1 MGYASK
7 DIRNI
12 LVAGHAGCG
21 KTTLTE
27 ALLYMSGASERMGRV
42 EDGTTASDFDPEEIR
57 RKASLNSS
65 VVPVEYEGIKYNLI
79 DAPGLFDFE
88 TGAAEGIMAAESVL
102 ICVSGRSGVTVGAE
116 KAYQLALK
124 NNKARMIFVTKTDLE
139 NADYFKI
146 LEQMKI
152 KFGPSVCPCVVPVRL
167 DDGTV
172 AYINLFSQ
180 KAFKYEGGKQIQI
193 DVPGLFDFETGAA
206 EGIMAAESVLICV
219 SGRSGVTVGAEKA
232 YQLALKHNKAR
243 MVFVTKADL
252 ENADYFKILEQMK
265 IKFGPSVC
273 PCVVPVRLDDGTVA
287 YINLFSQKA
296 FKYEGGKQVQIDLPD
311 IGHRFEGLIQA
322 MSEAIAE
329 TDEALMEK
337 FFEGEAFTTE
347 EIVQGMAA
355 GVRSGQ
361 ITPVFCGS
369 AVNGQA
375 LDMLIYNMNV
385 LLPGA
390 DTASAVGESGGE
402 PVEIT
407 ADPAAPLC
415 AYVFKTVA
423 DPFVGKLSF
432 IKVLSGKLTA
442 TSNAVNARTGQPER
456 LGKTLTVCGKK
467 QTDTPEIA
475 AGDIGAVAKLATA
488 KTGDTLCDPARVVAL
503 PAPAYPTG
511 CYRMAVKVAKKG
523 DEGKVSGAL
532 ARLIEEDPA
541 ITFVVDPETKQQIIS
556 GLGTQHLEVA
566 LAKLKNKFGVE
577 ITLENPR
584 VPYRESIRKSCK
596 AQGRH
601 KKQTGGHGQF
611 GDVWIQ
617 FEPIEG
623 EGIEFAENVF
633 GGSVPKN
640 FFPAVEKGVRQA
652 AEHGVLA
659 GYPMVGMKATL
670 LDGSYHPVD
679 SSEMAFIMAAKLAYK
694 AAIPEAG
701 PVLLE
706 PIGALKAH
714 VPADN
719 TGDIMGEVTKRRGR
733 VLGMNPD
740 DDGLQVVEAEVPMAE
755 MQDFTTFLR
764 QLTQGRGYYTFEFVR
779 YETLPQMLESKVIEK
794 AKALGNFADED

>member
-1 MGYASK
+1 MDYASK

-27 ALLYMSGASERMGRV
+27 ALLYLSGATERMGRV
-42 EDGTTASDFDPEEIR
+42 EDGTTVSDFDAEEIR

-65 VVPVEYEGIKYNLI
+65 VIPVEYQGIKYNLI
-79 DAPGLFDFE
+79 DTPGLFDFE
-88 TGAAEGIMAAESVL
+88 TGEAEGVMAAESVL
-102 ICVSGRSGVTVGAE
+102 ICVSARSGVSVGAE
-116 KAYQLALK
+116 KAYRLACK

-139 NADYFKI
+139 NADYFKV

-152 KFGPSVCPCVVPVRL
+152 QFGPSVCPCVVPVRL

-193 DVPGLFDFETGAA
+193 D
-206 EGIMAAESVLICV
+206 
-219 SGRSGVTVGAEKA
+219 
-232 YQLALKHNKAR
+232 
-243 MVFVTKADL
+243 
-252 ENADYFKILEQMK
+252 
-265 IKFGPSVC
+265 
-273 PCVVPVRLDDGTVA
+273 
-287 YINLFSQKA
+287 
-296 FKYEGGKQVQIDLPD
+296 LPD

-337 FFEGEAFTTE
+337 FFSGEPFTTE
-347 EIVQGMAA
+347 EIVQGMAT
-355 GVRSGQ
+355 GVRGGQ

-369 AVNGQA
+369 AVNNQA
-375 LDMLIYNMNV
+375 LDMLLYNMNV

-390 DTASAVGESGGE
+390 DTAAAVGETKDGD

-407 ADPAAPLC
+407 ADPDAPVC

-432 IKVLSGKLTA
+432 IKVLAGKLTA
-442 TSNAVNARTGQPER
+442 ASNVVNARTGQPER

-467 QTDTPEIA
+467 QTDTSAITT
-475 AGDIGAVAKLATA
+475 GDIGAVAKLPAA
-488 KTGDTLCDPARVVAL
+488 KTGDTLCDPARVAAL
-503 PAPAYPTG
+503 PAPVYPIAN
-511 CYRMAVKVAKKG
+511 YRMAVKVAKKG

-541 ITFVVDPETKQQIIS
+541 ITFHTDPETKQQIIG

-566 LAKLKNKFGVE
+566 VAKLKNKFGVE
-577 ITLENPR
+577 ITLEAPR

-623 EGIEFAENVF
+623 EGVEFAENVF

-694 AAIPEAG
+694 AAVPEAG

-733 VLGMNPD
+733 VLGMSPD
-740 DDGLQVVEAEVPMAE
+740 EDGLQSVEAEVPMAE

-764 QLTQGRGYYTFEFVR
+764 QLTQGRGWYTFDFVR
-779 YETLPQMLESKVIEK
+779 YETLPSNLEGKVIEQ
-794 AKALGNFADED
+794 AKALGNLSDDE

>member
-1 MGYASK
+1 MEYASK

-21 KTTLTE
+21 KTTLVE
-27 ALLYMSGASERMGRV
+27 ALLYLSGATERMGRV
-42 EDGTTASDFDPEEIR
+42 EDGTTASDFDPEEAK

-65 VVPVEYEGIKYNLI
+65 VVPVEIGGTKYNLV

-88 TGAAEGIMAAESVL
+88 AAGAEGLAAVESVM
-102 ICVSGRSGVTVGAE
+102 ICVSGRSGVSVGAE
-116 KAYQLALK
+116 KAYRQAVRQ
-124 NNKARMIFVTKTDLE
+124 NKARLVFVTKTDLE

-152 KFGPSVCPCVVPVRL
+152 RFGPSVCPCVVPARL

-180 KAFKYEGGKQIQI
+180 KAFKYE
-193 DVPGLFDFETGAA
+193 
-206 EGIMAAESVLICV
+206 S
-219 SGRSGVTVGAEKA
+219 
-232 YQLALKHNKAR
+232 
-243 MVFVTKADL
+243 
-252 ENADYFKILEQMK
+252 
-265 IKFGPSVC
+265 
-273 PCVVPVRLDDGTVA
+273 
-287 YINLFSQKA
+287 
-296 FKYEGGKQVQIDLPD
+296 GKQVQIELPD

-322 MSEAIAE
+322 MNEAIAE
-329 TDEALMEK
+329 TDETLMEK
-337 FFEGEAFTTE
+337 FFEGEPFTTE
-347 EIVQGMAA
+347 EIVAGMAA
-355 GVRSGQ
+355 GVRTGQ

-369 AVNGQA
+369 AVNLQA
-375 LDMLIYNMNV
+375 LDMLLYNLKV
-385 LLPGA
+385 LLPAPDAAPAVAETA
-390 DTASAVGESGGE
+390 DGE
-402 PVEIT
+402 PVEIA
-407 ADPAAPLC
+407 ADPAAPTC

-432 IKVLSGKLTA
+432 IKVLAGRLTA
-442 TSNAVNARTGQPER
+442 ASNVVNARTGQPER
-456 LGKTLTVCGKK
+456 LGKTLTVCGKR
-467 QTDTPEIA
+467 QTDTPAIP
-475 AGDIGAVAKLATA
+475 AGDIGAVAKLPTA
-488 KTGDTLCDPARVVAL
+488 KTGDTLCDPARVVSL
-503 PAPAYPTG
+503 PAPVYPAA

-532 ARLIEEDPA
+532 ARLMEEDPS
-541 ITFVVDPETKQQIIS
+541 ITFTVDPETKQQVIA

-566 LAKLKNKFGVE
+566 VAKLKNKFGVE
-577 ITLENPR
+577 ITLEAPR

-617 FEPIEG
+617 FEPCEG
-623 EGIEFAENVF
+623 DEIQFEEKVF

-652 AEHGVLA
+652 AAHGVLA

-706 PIGALKAH
+706 PIGTLQAH

-733 VLGMNPD
+733 VLGMSPD
-740 DDGLQVVEAEVPMAE
+740 PEEEGGQVVEAEVPMAE
-755 MQDFTTFLR
+755 MQDFTTYLR
-764 QLTQGRGYYTFEFVR
+764 QLTQGRGHFTFRFVR
-779 YETLPQMLESKVIEK
+779 YETLPQMLEAKVIEQ
-794 AKALGNFADED
+794 AKALGNLSEEDA

>member
-1 MGYASK
+1 MKNYASNRV
-7 DIRNI
+7 RNVV
-12 LVAGHAGCG
+12 LLGHSGSG
-21 KTTLTE
+21 KTTYSE
-27 ALLYMSGASERMGRV
+27 AALYYSGATKRFGKV
-42 EDGTTASDFDPEEIR
+42 EDGNTVSDYEAEEIR
-57 RKASLNSS
+57 RKVSINTS
-65 VVPVEYEGIKYNLI
+65 VIPVEWQDTKINFLDTPGYFDFAAEVKLAMNVADTGLIMVSAKSGVEVGTEKAWEYCEEMHLPRIIFINQMDDENADFEKTLADLRKNFGKAVAPLQIPFDDENGNFIGFINLI
-79 DAPGLFDFE
+79 KRDARKKVNGKLEKCEMPEDKKDQVEVLRSMLIE
-88 TGAAEGIMAAESVL
+88 VAAES
-102 ICVSGRSGVTVGAE
+102 
-116 KAYQLALK
+116 
-124 NNKARMIFVTKTDLE
+124 
-139 NADYFKI
+139 
-146 LEQMKI
+146 
-152 KFGPSVCPCVVPVRL
+152 
-167 DDGTV
+167 
-172 AYINLFSQ
+172 
-180 KAFKYEGGKQIQI
+180 
-193 DVPGLFDFETGAA
+193 
-206 EGIMAAESVLICV
+206 
-219 SGRSGVTVGAEKA
+219 
-232 YQLALKHNKAR
+232 
-243 MVFVTKADL
+243 
-252 ENADYFKILEQMK
+252 
-265 IKFGPSVC
+265 
-273 PCVVPVRLDDGTVA
+273 
-287 YINLFSQKA
+287 
-296 FKYEGGKQVQIDLPD
+296 
-311 IGHRFEGLIQA
+311 
-322 MSEAIAE
+322 SEE
-329 TDEALMEK
+329 LMEK
-337 FFEGEAFTTE
+337 FFEGEPFTE
-347 EIVQGMAA
+347 EELTE
-355 GVRSGQ
+355 GVRSGTKEGA

-369 AVNGQA
+369 AVNAQA
-375 LDMLIYNMNV
+375 LDMLLYNMNV

-432 IKVLSGKLTA
+432 IKVLSGRLTA

-503 PAPAYPTG
+503 PAPVYPISS
-511 CYRMAVKVAKKG
+511 YRMAVKVAKKG
-523 DEGKVSGAL
+523 DEGKVGSAL

-541 ITFVVDPETKQQIIS
+541 IRFVVDPETKQQIIS

-577 ITLENPR
+577 ITLETPR

-740 DDGLQVVEAEVPMAE
+740 DDGLQVVEAEGPVAG

-764 QLTQGRGYYTFEFVR
+764 QLTQGRGYFTFEFVR
-779 YETLPQMLESKVIEK
+779 YETLPQMLENKVIEQ

>member
-124 NNKARMIFVTKTDLE
+124 NNKARMIFVTK
-139 NADYFKI
+139 
-146 LEQMKI
+146 
-152 KFGPSVCPCVVPVRL
+152 
-167 DDGTV
+167 
-172 AYINLFSQ
+172 
-180 KAFKYEGGKQIQI
+180 
-193 DVPGLFDFETGAA
+193 
-206 EGIMAAESVLICV
+206 
-219 SGRSGVTVGAEKA
+219 
-232 YQLALKHNKAR
+232 
-243 MVFVTKADL
+243 ADL

-347 EIVQGMAA
+347 EIVQGMAS

-369 AVNGQA
+369 AVNAQA
-375 LDMLIYNMNV
+375 LDMLLYNMNV

-432 IKVLSGKLTA
+432 IKVLSGRLTA

-503 PAPAYPTG
+503 PAPVYPISS
-511 CYRMAVKVAKKG
+511 YRMAVKVAKKG
-523 DEGKVSGAL
+523 DEGKVGSAL
-532 ARLIEEDPA
+532 A
-541 ITFVVDPETKQQIIS
+541 
-556 GLGTQHLEVA
+556 
-566 LAKLKNKFGVE
+566 
-577 ITLENPR
+577 
-584 VPYRESIRKSCK
+584 
-596 AQGRH
+596 RH

-617 FEPIEG
+617 FEPVEG

-740 DDGLQVVEAEVPMAE
+740 DDGLQVVEAEVPVAE

-764 QLTQGRGYYTFEFVR
+764 QLTQGRGYFTFEFVR
-779 YETLPQMLESKVIEK
+779 YETLPQMLENKVIEQ

>member
-1 MGYASK
+1 MDYASK

-21 KTTLTE
+21 KTTLVE
-27 ALLYMSGASERMGRV
+27 ALLYLSGATERMGRV
-42 EDGTTASDFDPEEIR
+42 EDGTTASDFDPEEAR

-65 VVPVEYEGIKYNLI
+65 VIPVEYEGIKYNLI
-79 DAPGLFDFE
+79 DTPGLFDFE
-88 TGAAEGIMAAESVL
+88 TGAAEGVMAAESVL
-102 ICVSGRSGVTVGAE
+102 ICVSARSGVSVGAE
-116 KAYQLALK
+116 KAYRLACK
-124 NNKARMIFVTKTDLE
+124 QNKARMIFVTKADLE

-152 KFGPSVCPCVVPVRL
+152 EFGPSVCPCVVPVRL

-193 DVPGLFDFETGAA
+193 D
-206 EGIMAAESVLICV
+206 
-219 SGRSGVTVGAEKA
+219 
-232 YQLALKHNKAR
+232 
-243 MVFVTKADL
+243 
-252 ENADYFKILEQMK
+252 
-265 IKFGPSVC
+265 
-273 PCVVPVRLDDGTVA
+273 
-287 YINLFSQKA
+287 
-296 FKYEGGKQVQIDLPD
+296 LPD

-337 FFEGEAFTTE
+337 FFEGEPFTTE

-355 GVRSGQ
+355 GVRTGQ

-369 AVNGQA
+369 AVNNQA
-375 LDMLIYNMNV
+375 LDMLLYNMNV

-390 DTASAVGESGGE
+390 DTAAAVGETKDGE
-402 PVEIT
+402 PVEVT
-407 ADPAAPLC
+407 ADPDAPVC

-442 TSNAVNARTGQPER
+442 TSNVVNARTGQPER

-467 QTDTPEIA
+467 QTDTA
-475 AGDIGAVAKLATA
+475 AIGTGDIGAVAKLATA

-503 PAPAYPTG
+503 PAPSYPIAS
-511 CYRMAVKVAKKG
+511 YRMAVKVAKKG

-532 ARLIEEDPA
+532 TRLMEEDPA
-541 ITFVVDPETKQQIIS
+541 ITFQVDPETKQQIIG

-566 LAKLKNKFGVE
+566 VAKLKNKFGVE
-577 ITLENPR
+577 ITLETPR

-623 EGIEFAENVF
+623 EDIEFAENVF

-640 FFPAVEKGVRQA
+640 YFPAVEKGVRQA

-740 DDGLQVVEAEVPMAE
+740 EDGMQVVEAEVPMAE

-764 QLTQGRGYYTFEFVR
+764 QLTQGRGWFTFDFVR
-779 YETLPQMLESKVIEK
+779 YEVLPQMLEAKVIAQ
-794 AKALGNFADED
+794 AKELGNLSDDE

>member
-12 LVAGHAGCG
+12 LVAGHSGCG

-65 VVPVEYEGIKYNLI
+65 VVPVEYEGI
-79 DAPGLFDFE
+79 
-88 TGAAEGIMAAESVL
+88 MAAESVL

-124 NNKARMIFVTKTDLE
+124 NNKARMI
-139 NADYFKI
+139 
-146 LEQMKI
+146 
-152 KFGPSVCPCVVPVRL
+152 
-167 DDGTV
+167 
-172 AYINLFSQ
+172 
-180 KAFKYEGGKQIQI
+180 
-193 DVPGLFDFETGAA
+193 
-206 EGIMAAESVLICV
+206 
-219 SGRSGVTVGAEKA
+219 
-232 YQLALKHNKAR
+232 
-243 MVFVTKADL
+243 FVTKADL

-347 EIVQGMAA
+347 EIVQGMAS

-369 AVNGQA
+369 AVNAQA
-375 LDMLIYNMNV
+375 LDMLLYNMNV

-432 IKVLSGKLTA
+432 IKVLSGRLTA

-503 PAPAYPTG
+503 PAPVYPISS
-511 CYRMAVKVAKKG
+511 YRMAVKVAKKG
-523 DEGKVSGAL
+523 DEGKVGSAL

-541 ITFVVDPETKQQIIS
+541 IRFVVDPETKQQIIS

-764 QLTQGRGYYTFEFVR
+764 QLTQGRGWYTFDFVR
-779 YETLPQMLESKVIEK
+779 YETLPQMLEAKVIEQ

>member
-1 MGYASK
+1 MEYASK

-27 ALLYMSGASERMGRV
+27 SLLYLSGATERMGRV
-42 EDGTTASDFDPEEIR
+42 EDGTTASDFAPEEAR

-65 VVPVEYEGIKYNLI
+65 VIPVESNGTKFNLI
-79 DAPGLFDFE
+79 DVPGLFDFE
-88 TGAAEGIMAAESVL
+88 TGAAEGITAAESVL

-116 KAYQLALK
+116 KAYKLALK
-124 NNKARMIFVTKTDLE
+124 NNKARMVFVTKSDLE
-139 NADYFKI
+139 NSDYFKI
-146 LEQMKI
+146 LEQLKI
-152 KFGPSVCPCVVPVRL
+152 KFGPSICPCVVPARL

-180 KAFKYEGGKQIQI
+180 KAFKYE
-193 DVPGLFDFETGAA
+193 
-206 EGIMAAESVLICV
+206 S
-219 SGRSGVTVGAEKA
+219 
-232 YQLALKHNKAR
+232 
-243 MVFVTKADL
+243 
-252 ENADYFKILEQMK
+252 
-265 IKFGPSVC
+265 
-273 PCVVPVRLDDGTVA
+273 
-287 YINLFSQKA
+287 
-296 FKYEGGKQVQIDLPD
+296 GKQVQIDLPD

-322 MSEAIAE
+322 MYEAIAE
-329 TDEALMEK
+329 TDETLMEK
-337 FFEGEAFTTE
+337 FFEGEPFTTE
-347 EIVQGMAA
+347 EIVTGMAA
-355 GVRSGQ
+355 GVRTGQ

-369 AVNGQA
+369 AVNLQA
-375 LDMLIYNMNV
+375 LDMLLYNMKE
-385 LLPGA
+385 LLPSA
-390 DTASAVGESGGE
+390 ATAAVVGENADSE

-407 ADPAAPLC
+407 VDDTAPTC

-432 IKVLSGKLTA
+432 IKVLSGKLSA
-442 TSNAVNARTGQPER
+442 TSNVINARTGQPER

-467 QTDTPEIA
+467 QTDTPAIV

-488 KTGDTLCDPARVVAL
+488 KTGDTLCDPARIVTL
-503 PAPAYPTG
+503 PAPSYPVA
-511 CYRMAVKVAKKG
+511 CYRMAVRVAKKG

-541 ITFVVDPETKQQIIS
+541 ISFTVDPETKQQIIS

-566 LAKLKNKFGVE
+566 VAKLKNKFGVE
-577 ITLENPR
+577 ITLEVPR

-617 FEPIEG
+617 FEPIPG
-623 EGIEFAENVF
+623 EDVEFAENVF

-652 AEHGVLA
+652 AQHGVLA
-659 GYPMVGMKATL
+659 GYPMVGLKATL

-679 SSEMAFIMAAKLAYK
+679 SSEMAFIMAAKLSYK

-706 PIGALKAH
+706 PIGTLKAH

-740 DDGLQVVEAEVPMAE
+740 EDGEQVVEAEVPMSE

-764 QLTQGRGYYTFEFVR
+764 QLTQGRGWFTFDFVR
-779 YETLPQMLESKVIEK
+779 YETLPQMLEAKVIEQ
-794 AKALGNFADED
+794 AKALGNFAEEEA

>member
-1 MGYASK
+1 MEYASK

-27 ALLYMSGASERMGRV
+27 SLLYLSGATERMGRV
-42 EDGTTASDFDPEEIR
+42 EDGTTASDFDPEEAR

-65 VVPVEYEGIKYNLI
+65 VIPVESNGTKFNLI
-79 DAPGLFDFE
+79 DVPGLFDFE
-88 TGAAEGIMAAESVL
+88 TGAAEGITAAESVL

-116 KAYQLALK
+116 KAYKLALK
-124 NNKARMIFVTKTDLE
+124 NNKTRMVFVTKSDLE
-139 NADYFKI
+139 NSDYFKI
-146 LEQMKI
+146 LEQLKI
-152 KFGPSVCPCVVPVRL
+152 KFGPSICPCVVPARL

-180 KAFKYEGGKQIQI
+180 KAFKYE
-193 DVPGLFDFETGAA
+193 
-206 EGIMAAESVLICV
+206 S
-219 SGRSGVTVGAEKA
+219 
-232 YQLALKHNKAR
+232 
-243 MVFVTKADL
+243 
-252 ENADYFKILEQMK
+252 
-265 IKFGPSVC
+265 
-273 PCVVPVRLDDGTVA
+273 
-287 YINLFSQKA
+287 
-296 FKYEGGKQVQIDLPD
+296 GKQVQIDLPD

-347 EIVQGMAA
+347 EIVQGMAS

-369 AVNGQA
+369 AVNAQA
-375 LDMLIYNMNV
+375 LDMLLYNMNV

-432 IKVLSGKLTA
+432 IKVLSGRLTA

-503 PAPAYPTG
+503 PAPVYPISS
-511 CYRMAVKVAKKG
+511 YRMAVKVAKKG
-523 DEGKVSGAL
+523 DEGKVGSAL

-541 ITFVVDPETKQQIIS
+541 IRFVVDPETKQQIIS

-740 DDGLQVVEAEVPMAE
+740 DDGLQVVEAEVPVAE

-764 QLTQGRGYYTFEFVR
+764 QLTQGRGYFTFEFVR
-779 YETLPQMLESKVIEK
+779 YETLPQMLENKVIEQ

>member
-1 MGYASK
+1 MDYASK

-27 ALLYMSGASERMGRV
+27 ALLYLSGATERMGRV
-42 EDGTTASDFDPEEIR
+42 EDGTAASDFDPEEIR

-65 VVPVEYEGIKYNLI
+65 VIPVEYQGIKYNLI
-79 DAPGLFDFE
+79 DTPGLFDFE
-88 TGAAEGIMAAESVL
+88 TGEAEGVMAAESVL
-102 ICVSGRSGVTVGAE
+102 ICVSARSGVSVGAE
-116 KAYQLALK
+116 KAYRLACK

-139 NADYFKI
+139 NADYFKV

-152 KFGPSVCPCVVPVRL
+152 QFGPSVCPCVVPVRL

-193 DVPGLFDFETGAA
+193 D
-206 EGIMAAESVLICV
+206 
-219 SGRSGVTVGAEKA
+219 
-232 YQLALKHNKAR
+232 
-243 MVFVTKADL
+243 
-252 ENADYFKILEQMK
+252 
-265 IKFGPSVC
+265 
-273 PCVVPVRLDDGTVA
+273 
-287 YINLFSQKA
+287 
-296 FKYEGGKQVQIDLPD
+296 LPD

-337 FFEGEAFTTE
+337 FFSGEPFTTE
-347 EIVQGMAA
+347 EIVQGMAT
-355 GVRSGQ
+355 GVRGGQ

-369 AVNGQA
+369 AVNNQA
-375 LDMLIYNMNV
+375 LDMLLYNMNV

-390 DTASAVGESGGE
+390 DTAAAVGETKDGD

-407 ADPAAPLC
+407 ADPDAPVC

-432 IKVLSGKLTA
+432 IKVLAGKLTA
-442 TSNAVNARTGQPER
+442 ASNVVNARTGQPER

-467 QTDTPEIA
+467 QTDTPAITT
-475 AGDIGAVAKLATA
+475 GDIGAVAKLPAA
-488 KTGDTLCDPARVVAL
+488 KTGDTLCDPARVAAL
-503 PAPAYPTG
+503 PAPVYPIAN
-511 CYRMAVKVAKKG
+511 YRMAVKVAKKG

-541 ITFVVDPETKQQIIS
+541 ITFHTDPETKQQIIG

-566 LAKLKNKFGVE
+566 VAKLKNKFGVE
-577 ITLENPR
+577 ITLEAPR

-623 EGIEFAENVF
+623 EGVEFAENVF

-679 SSEMAFIMAAKLAYK
+679 SSEIAFIMAAKLAYK
-694 AAIPEAG
+694 AAVPEAG

-733 VLGMNPD
+733 VLGMSPD
-740 DDGLQVVEAEVPMAE
+740 EDGLQSVEAEVPMAE

-764 QLTQGRGYYTFEFVR
+764 QLTQGRGWYTFDFVR
-779 YETLPQMLESKVIEK
+779 YETLPSNLEGKVIEQ
-794 AKALGNFADED
+794 AKALGNLSDDE

>member
-1 MGYASK
+1 MEYASK

-21 KTTLTE
+21 KTTLVE
-27 ALLYMSGASERMGRV
+27 ALLYLSGATERMGRV
-42 EDGTTASDFDPEEIR
+42 EDGTTASDFDPEEAK

-65 VVPVEYEGIKYNLI
+65 VVPVEIGGTKYNLV

-88 TGAAEGIMAAESVL
+88 AAGAEGLAAVESVM
-102 ICVSGRSGVTVGAE
+102 ICVSGRSGVSVGAE
-116 KAYQLALK
+116 KAYRQAVRQ
-124 NNKARMIFVTKTDLE
+124 NKARLVFVTKTDLE

-152 KFGPSVCPCVVPVRL
+152 RFGPSVCPCVVPARL

-180 KAFKYEGGKQIQI
+180 KAFKYE
-193 DVPGLFDFETGAA
+193 
-206 EGIMAAESVLICV
+206 S
-219 SGRSGVTVGAEKA
+219 
-232 YQLALKHNKAR
+232 
-243 MVFVTKADL
+243 
-252 ENADYFKILEQMK
+252 
-265 IKFGPSVC
+265 
-273 PCVVPVRLDDGTVA
+273 
-287 YINLFSQKA
+287 
-296 FKYEGGKQVQIDLPD
+296 GKQVQIELPD

-322 MSEAIAE
+322 MNEAIAE
-329 TDEALMEK
+329 TDETLMEK
-337 FFEGEAFTTE
+337 FFEGEPFTTE
-347 EIVQGMAA
+347 EIVAGMAA
-355 GVRSGQ
+355 GVRGGQ

-369 AVNGQA
+369 AVNLQA
-375 LDMLIYNMNV
+375 LDMLLYNLKE
-385 LLPGA
+385 LLPAPDAAPAVAETA
-390 DTASAVGESGGE
+390 DGE
-402 PVEIT
+402 PVEIA
-407 ADPAAPLC
+407 ADPAAPTC

-432 IKVLSGKLTA
+432 IKVLAGRLTA
-442 TSNAVNARTGQPER
+442 ASNVVNARTGQPER
-456 LGKTLTVCGKK
+456 LGKTLTVCGKR
-467 QTDTPEIA
+467 QTDTPAIP
-475 AGDIGAVAKLATA
+475 AGDIGAVAKLPTA
-488 KTGDTLCDPARVVAL
+488 KTGDTLCDPARVVSL
-503 PAPAYPTG
+503 PAPVYPAA

-532 ARLIEEDPA
+532 ARLMEEDPS
-541 ITFVVDPETKQQIIS
+541 ITFTVDPETKQQVIA

-566 LAKLKNKFGVE
+566 VAKLKNKFGVE
-577 ITLENPR
+577 ITLEAPR

-617 FEPIEG
+617 FEPCEG
-623 EGIEFAENVF
+623 DEIQFEEKVF

-652 AEHGVLA
+652 AAHGVLA

-706 PIGALKAH
+706 PIGTLQAH

-733 VLGMNPD
+733 VLGMSPD
-740 DDGLQVVEAEVPMAE
+740 PEEEGGQVVEAEVPMAE
-755 MQDFTTFLR
+755 MQDFTTYLR
-764 QLTQGRGYYTFEFVR
+764 QLTQGRGHFTFRFVR
-779 YETLPQMLESKVIEK
+779 YETLPQMLEAKVIEQ
-794 AKALGNFADED
+794 AKALGNLSEEDA